1 MAVAIIEDS
10 EGQHVL
16 RKPWT
21 VVEHGV
27 TPEEFEARVREDW
40 RCDYIDGVLYMHS
53 PASRR
58 HEDLFGF
65 LHWMLHGYVEERGL
79 GEVLGSR
86 TLIRFDAQRRCEPDI
101 LYLPTRLAAKYAGVE
116 LFEVPPFIIEITS
129 PSSRSR
135 DFAEKRNVYAEAG
148 VGEYWIV
155 DEENRPL
162 HIDAPAGK
170 ETERLTTGVA
180 KSTQL
185 NGFWLDVDWL
195 WQNPLPAARV
205 CLDKVLAG
213 PAA

>member
-1 MAVAIIEDS
+1 
-10 EGQHVL
+10 
-16 RKPWT
+16 
-21 VVEHGV
+21 
-27 TPEEFEARVREDW
+27 
-40 RCDYIDGVLYMHS
+40 MHS
-53 PASRR
+53 PASSR

-65 LHWMLHGYVEERGL
+65 LYSMMHGYVQERGL
-79 GEVLGSR
+79 GKILGSR
-86 TLIRFDAQRRCEPDI
+86 TLIHFASERRCEPDI

-135 DFAEKRNVYAEAG
+135 DIGEKRSVYAEAG

-155 DEENRPL
+155 DEENRTL

-170 ETERLTTGVA
+170 EIERLTTGVA
-180 KSTQL
+180 KSAQL
-185 NGFWLDVDWL
+185 SDFWLDVDWL
-195 WQNPLPAARV
+195 WQDPLPTDRA